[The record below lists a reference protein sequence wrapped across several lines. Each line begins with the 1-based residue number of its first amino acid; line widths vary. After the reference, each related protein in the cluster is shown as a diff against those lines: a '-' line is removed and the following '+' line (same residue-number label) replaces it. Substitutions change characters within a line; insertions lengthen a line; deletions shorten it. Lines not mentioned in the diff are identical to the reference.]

1 MAIWASNF
9 WNLAIETS
17 VADGVE
23 WEELG
28 AVLEPGIDST
38 GVVLVVSDVS

>member
-9 WNLAIETS
+9 WTLAIGTS

-23 WEELG
+23 REELG
-28 AVLEPGIDST
+28 AVLVPGIDLT
-38 GVVLVVSDVS
+38 GVVSVGSNVS